1 MHFINTIYLKV
12 NKLALFKCLNL
23 NKKKKSIENIHYI
36 NHF

>member
-12 NKLALFKCLNL
+12 NKLASFKFLNL
-23 NKKKKSIENIHYI
+23 NKKKSIENIQYI